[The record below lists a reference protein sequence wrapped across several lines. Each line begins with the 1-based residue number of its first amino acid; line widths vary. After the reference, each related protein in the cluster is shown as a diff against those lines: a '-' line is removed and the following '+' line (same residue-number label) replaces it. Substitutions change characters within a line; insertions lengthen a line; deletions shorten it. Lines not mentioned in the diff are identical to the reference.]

1 MPTTATLQQA
11 SEPTI
16 EVAVPDEHLTVLADA
31 IRDDSDHYND
41 PPLADA

>member
-1 MPTTATLQQA
+1 MSTTATPQQA

-31 IRDDSDHYND
+31 MTDDSDHYDD
-41 PPLADA
+41 PLLANA